1 MAYQKGNVFAINVAS
16 VQDRSSTMQRV
27 TIVLDDELA
36 EEIDG
41 LVARRGYQN
50 RSEAI
55 RDLARSGLREAQ
67 EEEQSKGKR
76 VAALSYVY
84 NHHSRDL
91 AKRLTEAFHDH
102 HASTVAS
109 MHVHLDHENCLEVS
123 ILKGP
128 AKVLRQ
134 IGGKVIAERGVQ
146 HGRLAMYPV
155 KED

>member
-1 MAYQKGNVFAINVAS
+1 
-16 VQDRSSTMQRV
+16 MQRV

-67 EEEQSKGKR
+67 EEDQSKGKR

-91 AKRLTEAFHDH
+91 ARRLTEAFHDH

-128 AKVLRQ
+128 AKALRQ

-146 HGRLAMYPV
+146 HGRIAMYPV